1 MNEFII
7 RKATIDDAEGKGYV
21 HYKSWKE
28 TYTGLFPDEV
38 MNKISLK
45 RSIELAKEHPENTF
59 IASFDNKI
67 VGFACYLKSRDE
79 DLPNA
84 GEIMA
89 VYILNEYKNMG
100 IGKSLM
106 ASCYKELSN
115 FKSIILWVLDNN
127 KKAIAFYESEGF
139 MKDGK
144 SKLIYTKKAVRM
156 IKHLA

>member
-1 MNEFII
+1 
-7 RKATIDDAEGKGYV
+7 
-21 HYKSWKE
+21 
-28 TYTGLFPDEV
+28 
-38 MNKISLK
+38 
-45 RSIELAKEHPENTF
+45 
-59 IASFDNKI
+59 
-67 VGFACYLKSRDE
+67 LKSRDE